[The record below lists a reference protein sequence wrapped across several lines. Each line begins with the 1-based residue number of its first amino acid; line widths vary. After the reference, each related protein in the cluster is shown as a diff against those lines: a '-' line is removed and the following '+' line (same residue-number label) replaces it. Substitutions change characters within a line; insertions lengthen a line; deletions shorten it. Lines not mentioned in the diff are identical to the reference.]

1 MSCLLQPCK
10 LKSCSCHQAGLFS
23 GVITAFTILSLAQ
36 LRPDPQTRTNAL
48 LEIIASRLGTPTSGS
63 SVSLPEIPQ
72 ITSAPSETAVRLN
85 VLWFS
90 SLACSLLAALGA
102 VLAKQWIVEYPRGAA
117 PSATPCERAQHRQI
131 RFSGLTTW
139 HFLAIVD
146 FLPLLIQMAFLLFF
160 VGLCDF
166 LLSQHKLVGS
176 VVTILC
182 VTGILFIVFCHIA
195 AMIFP
200 SCPFRTPLSTSLIQ
214 VCHVIVD
221 IATNIALGPSE
232 ERYNLWYHPTGW
244 RSFFIRG
251 WKRFRY
257 DNPERVGDIP
267 RWARST
273 PSLTEDERLTVVNA
287 RAFAWLLHWVPDE
300 DVVVNVSSFVP
311 TLPSSD
317 LRTPL
322 ADALPRLCTLFQS
335 YFVVDGDLDSLYPK
349 IVPRQAQE
357 EKIKTLGRAI
367 HRIMM
372 AYPSTSYG
380 GRATRVIGDIFGD
393 AYLVFP
399 PRDIHPDIHALVC
412 ALFTADRSYH
422 HRYAQAVQEQLFL
435 SLLQSRTIS
444 PWAHVMVLDS
454 FCTYL
459 STRTQHLQFS
469 SHFKTSSL
477 SHLIRILRRAH
488 RMAELSSAVG
498 LSINLILGGTLQLG
512 AILHD
517 KAESLPENL
526 YTAIGAVITESRICS
541 QSQGEL
547 VLLDTCLTAL
557 LRTFHDF
564 AACSDMKAS
573 FLTIRRKVLVL
584 LCQFLSLN
592 NSWSP
597 AALAGAISVIDC
609 YPDDVLPLSSRDVRQ
624 LLSQM
629 LHQLHPGSVDNDVK
643 SILHLISRLIDIG
656 IEPSGTPVPT
666 NSREAGTILVDI
678 LRRTGA
684 DETKSAVLHS
694 LARHAGFWFREDEL
708 LSSLQAAGINATI
721 ISLLSEPVS
730 ESELVLVLVIAD
742 HLALSSPLSFV
753 QADLDLHA
761 FDSIL
766 RRQELE
772 PYTHQRCATVM
783 LRLVQHLPAGDRGQ
797 VLDRSQVISF
807 VIRSLT
813 ADNQVEPYMIEE
825 WLEMGSSIAET
836 HWAKLSESG
845 FLDALQSAAM
855 AHGIVTPAAW
865 ISAGQDR
872 TP

>member
-1 MSCLLQPCK
+1 MLNWCHVYYK
-10 LKSCSCHQAGLFS
+10 LKSCACHQAGLFS
-23 GVITAFTILSLAQ
+23 GVITAFTIQSLAQ
-36 LRPDPQTRTNAL
+36 LRPDPQVRTNAL
-48 LEIIASRLGTPTSGS
+48 LEIIASQLEPAPTAGS
-63 SVSLPEIPQ
+63 SISLPPQ
-72 ITSAPSETAVRLN
+72 ISSAPPETAVRLN
-85 VLWFS
+85 ALWFS

-182 VTGILFIVFCHIA
+182 VTGFLFIISCHIA

-214 VCHVIVD
+214 VYRVVVD
-221 IATNIALGPSE
+221 IATNATFGPSE
-232 ERYNLWYHPTGW
+232 GRYNLWYHPTGW

-251 WKRFRY
+251 WKWFRY

-267 RWARST
+267 RWAHNT
-273 PSLTEDERLTVVNA
+273 PSLTEDEKLTVVNA
-287 RAFAWLLHWVPDE
+287 RALAWLLHWVPDE
-300 DVVVNVSSFVP
+300 HVVVKVSSFLP

-317 LRTPL
+317 LSTPL

-335 YFVVDGDLDSLYPK
+335 YFVIDGDLDSLYPK

-372 AYPSTSYG
+372 TSPNTSYG
-380 GRATRVIGDIFGD
+380 GRPTRVIGDIFGD

-399 PRDIHPDIHALVC
+399 PRDMHPDIHALVC

-422 HRYAQAVQEQLFL
+422 RRYAPAVQEQLFL

-444 PWAHVMVLDS
+444 PWAHVMLLDS
-454 FCTYL
+454 LCTYL
-459 STRTQHLQFS
+459 STRSRQLS

-477 SHLIRILRRAH
+477 SHLVHILRRSH

-498 LSINLILGGTLQLG
+498 LAINLILGGTLRLG
-512 AILHD
+512 AILDD

-547 VLLDTCLTAL
+547 VLLDTCLTEL

-564 AACSDMKAS
+564 AACSEMKAS
-573 FLTIRRKVLVL
+573 FLTIRRKVLTL

-592 NSWSP
+592 NSRSP

-609 YPDDVLPLSSRDVRQ
+609 YPDEVLPLNSRDVHQ

-643 SILHLISRLIDIG
+643 SILHLIGRLVDIG
-656 IEPSGTPVPT
+656 IEPSGSPFPT
-666 NSREAGTILVDI
+666 NPGEAGIVLVDI
-678 LRRTGA
+678 LRRTGS
-684 DETKSAVLHS
+684 DQTKSAVLHA
-694 LARHAGFWFREDEL
+694 LARQAGFWFREGEL
-708 LSSLQAAGINATI
+708 LISLQAAGINATI

-730 ESELVLVLVIAD
+730 ESELVLVLAIAD
-742 HLALSSPLSFV
+742 RLALSSPLSFV
-753 QADLDLHA
+753 QADIDLNA

-772 PYTHQRCATVM
+772 SYTHQRCATIM
-783 LRLVQHLPAGDRGQ
+783 LRLIQHLPAEDRGR
-797 VLDRSQVISF
+797 VLDRSQVIAF
-807 VIRSLT
+807 AIRSLT
-813 ADNQVEPYMIEE
+813 ADNQVEQYMIEE
-825 WLEMGSSIAET
+825 WLEMGSIIAET

-845 FLDALQSAAM
+845 FLDALQSAAT
-855 AHGIVTPAAW
+855 AHGIVASAAW
-865 ISAGQDR
+865 ISTGHDQI
-872 TP
+872 P